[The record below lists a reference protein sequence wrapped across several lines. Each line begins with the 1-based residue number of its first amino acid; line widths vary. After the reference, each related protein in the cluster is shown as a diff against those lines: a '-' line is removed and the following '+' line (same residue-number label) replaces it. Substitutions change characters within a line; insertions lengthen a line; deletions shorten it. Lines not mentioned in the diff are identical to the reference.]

1 MLFTPKAKNTIKRSK
16 SNVKQRLEHQICLT
30 LNSYLELMKRI
41 YWIILIGIVVIAA
54 VTFVKVMNGSQPT
67 EVYVEKTQLRNIIE
81 IVSATGKV
89 QPETELKISSDVSG
103 EITEMLV
110 KEGDQV
116 KKGDLLCRIKPDL
129 YVNALDRM
137 SASVNTTKANLNSA
151 KAQLDQAKANMA
163 NSEAVFN
170 RNKKLF
176 EQNAISQ
183 QEFDGFKAQYEGAKA
198 NVMALEATVK
208 AGEYTIQSSE
218 ASLSEAN
225 TNLEKTYIY
234 SPVDA
239 TVSKLSVEKGE
250 RVVGVT
256 GLNGTEILRLANL
269 NEMEVSVEV
278 NENDIIKVHK
288 NDTALIE
295 VDAYMDKKFKGIVT
309 EIANSSNSS
318 GISVD
323 QVTNFVVKIRMI
335 RESYNHL
342 ISENNLIPFRPG
354 MSASVDI
361 QTRRVNKVIS
371 IPIQAVTA
379 RNKDSLITKEEDE
392 DGNGVVIE
400 NEKEKTEGAKV
411 EEKIKELVFVIEK
424 GEAKQVEVV
433 TGIQDNEYIEI
444 KSGLKKDQEVICGP
458 YSAVARSLKEKTKVK
473 VVKKEE
479 LYKADK

>member
-1 MLFTPKAKNTIKRSK
+1 
-16 SNVKQRLEHQICLT
+16 
-30 LNSYLELMKRI
+30 MKKI
-41 YWIILIGIVVIAA
+41 YWIIIAGALLIIAIVTIQIM
-54 VTFVKVMNGSQPT
+54 KGSKPT
-67 EVYVEKTQLRNIIE
+67 EVYVEKAQTRNIIE
-81 IVSATGKV
+81 LVSATGKV

-116 KKGDLLCRIKPDL
+116 KKGDLLFRIRPDL
-129 YVNALDRM
+129 YLNAFERVT
-137 SASVNTTKANLNSA
+137 ASVNTTKANLKTA
-151 KAQLDQAKANMA
+151 QAQLDQSKATLA
-163 NSEAVFN
+163 NAESVYN

-176 EQNAISQ
+176 EQNTISQ
-183 QEFDGFKAQYEGAKA
+183 QDFDAAKAQYESAKA
-198 NVMALEATVK
+198 NVSALEASVK
-208 AGEYTIQSSE
+208 AGLYTIESSE
-218 ASLSEAN
+218 ASLKEAN

-309 EIANSSNSS
+309 EIANSSNAT

-335 RESYNHL
+335 RESYAYL
-342 ISENNLIPFRPG
+342 ITATNLIPFRPG

-361 QTRRVNKVIS
+361 QTRRRMNVTS
-371 IPIQAVTA
+371 IPIQAVTV
-379 RNKDSLITKEEDE
+379 RNQDSLKNKTSESEEYD
-392 DGNGVVIE
+392 VKVINE
-400 NEKEKTEGAKV
+400 NEKKENTTV
-411 EEKIKELVFVIEK
+411 EEKIKELVFVLDK
-424 GEAKQVEVV
+424 GKAKKVEVK
-433 TGIQDNEYIEI
+433 TGIQDNDYIEI
-444 KSGLKKDQEVICGP
+444 ASGLKPGEEVICGP
-458 YSAVARSLKEKTKVK
+458 YSAVAKISKDKSKVK

-479 LYKADK
+479 LYKTEK

>member
-1 MLFTPKAKNTIKRSK
+1 MINFVFLFRK
-16 SNVKQRLEHQICLT
+16 
-30 LNSYLELMKRI
+30 MKRI
-41 YWIILIGIVVIAA
+41 YWIILIGVVLIAA
-54 VTFVKVMNGSQPT
+54 VISVKVMNGSQPT
-67 EVYVEKTQLRNIIE
+67 EVYVEKTQLRDIIE
-81 IVSATGKV
+81 TVSATGKV

-151 KAQLDQAKANMA
+151 KAQLDQAKASLA

-335 RESYNHL
+335 RDSYNYL
-342 ISENNLIPFRPG
+342 ITENNSIPFRPG

-379 RNKDSLITKEEDE
+379 RNKDSLATKEENE

-400 NEKEKTEGAKV
+400 NEKEKTENPKM

-444 KSGLKKDQEVICGP
+444 KSGITKDQEVICGP

-473 VVKKEE
+473 VVKKED
-479 LYKADK
+479 LYKVDK